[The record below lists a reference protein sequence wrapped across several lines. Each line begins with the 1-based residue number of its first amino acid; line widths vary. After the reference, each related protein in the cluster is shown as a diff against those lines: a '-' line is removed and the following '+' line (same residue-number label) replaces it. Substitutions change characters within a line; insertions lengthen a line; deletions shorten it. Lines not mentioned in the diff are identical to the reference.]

1 MQMPATR
8 LVVVLSETER
18 SAGVKDDDAESDQD
32 EGEQHMLPAF
42 EDLVDPGSSRNE
54 LGQHDQSCN
63 KDEEDN
69 AARNRGSDAHA
80 EEDRHVATDVV
91 PTVGDR
97 PASPRPTRPRLPG
110 DHRV

>member
-54 LGQHDQSCN
+54 LGQHDQSCH

-69 AARNRGSDAHA
+69 AERNRGSDAHA
-80 EEDRHVATDVV
+80 EEDRHVDPDVV
-91 PTVGDR
+91 PTR
-97 PASPRPTRPRLPG
+97 SEEHTSELQSLM
-110 DHRV
+110 